1 MELSFLDR
9 DIDSNDVLPNDT
21 PRTNVQMPNII
32 IDVSACYSR
41 NHYPITHPTSELP
54 IKPSL
59 RPTAVPWAASV
70 R

>member
-41 NHYPITHPTSELP
+41 NRCPITHPTSELP